1 MGTKTATR
9 KWLPSFG
16 LVLAIA
22 LASAST
28 QVSAGQAF
36 AFGWNPRTGDALLDA
51 RLADINAYGD
61 RYRAAFVDELVRYH
75 AAPRAL
81 AGALLADERWA
92 PGDLYFACALAE
104 AVGRPCR
111 FVIDLW
117 RESHA
122 TGWGAVAER
131 LDVTRD
137 SPDFRRIAEGVV
149 ASYRRWGRPLPEV
162 EPVVESAAK
171 PAAEGGATAEE
182 AADGER

>member
-1 MGTKTATR
+1 MGSKAQTR
-9 KWLPSFG
+9 AWFPSPG
-16 LVLAIA
+16 VVLALVLACA
-22 LASAST
+22 AAP
-28 QVSAGQAF
+28 AGAQQAF
-36 AFGWNPRTGDALLDA
+36 AFGWDPRTGDAVLDA

-81 AGALLADERWA
+81 VAALLADEHWA

-122 TGWGAVAER
+122 SGWGAVAAR
-131 LDVTRD
+131 LDVPGD
-137 SPDFRRIAEGVV
+137 SPDFRRIAEGVE
-149 ASYRRWGRPLPEV
+149 ASYRRWGRPLPQV
-162 EPVVESAAK
+162 EPAAQPVREPTVE
-171 PAAEGGATAEE
+171 PE
-182 AADGER
+182 ADGNR